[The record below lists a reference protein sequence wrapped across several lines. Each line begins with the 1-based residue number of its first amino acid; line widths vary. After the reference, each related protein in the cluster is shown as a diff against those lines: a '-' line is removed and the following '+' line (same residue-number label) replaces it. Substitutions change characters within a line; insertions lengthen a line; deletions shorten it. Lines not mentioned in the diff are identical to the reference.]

1 MRSRITRLGL
11 IVTALTVFLAISVLA
26 SPSFAGYKH
35 NTYKPMLMGKEWMAV
50 AGEPLAAM
58 AGAKIFL
65 KGGNAVDAAA
75 AILAATCV
83 LHDSLSF
90 GGENQALIFDPNR
103 NKVFGVNGLGIAPT
117 GATPEFFINKGMAFP
132 PAYGPLAA
140 VTPGT
145 PGSLIQML
153 AEFGTMSLKDVLQP
167 AIDLAD
173 GYPIEE
179 QTAETYAENKEQHE
193 KWKYSKEVYLPGGKP
208 PKRGEI
214 FVQRDLANTLRK
226 MVTAEQEALAGGK
239 SRKDALQ
246 AAHDRFYK
254 GDIAVEYVR
263 GSQEGDGLITLEDM
277 ANWRPKIEEPAK
289 TTYKGIDVYKLTV
302 WTQGPVLLQALNILE
317 GFDLKAMGHNSPQYI
332 HTIYQAMN
340 LAYADRDFYYGDPD
354 FPPEEPVKGLL
365 SKEYAAERRKL
376 IDPEKNNPKVGPGDP
391 YPFQGGTN
399 PFKDL
404 LSERQ
409 GRVDKLVAQN
419 VPEVKGGTTTL
430 QTADNKGWV
439 VSVTPSGGWPPSY
452 IAGRTGIGMSQ
463 RMQSFVLDKKLNPY
477 NVLEP
482 GKRPRVTLTPSLA
495 LKDGK
500 PFLSF
505 SLPGGD
511 IQDQFLLQLF
521 LNVVEFGM
529 DVQQAAEAPKFES
542 FQMQSSFS
550 AHEIQPARLV
560 LDSRIPKPTAD
571 AMAAKGYKVE
581 YAKSG
586 VNGEHGGA
594 VTAIAFDQENGT
606 FMGAAGIPDPAWGGP
621 RYGIGW

>member
-1 MRSRITRLGL
+1 MRQWWRLRKAIVVTCAVLL
-11 IVTALTVFLAISVLA
+11 IVGAIATAA
-26 SPSFAGYKH
+26 SAAYKH
-35 NTYKPMLMGKEWMAV
+35 NSYKPMLMGKEWMAV

-58 AGAKIFL
+58 AGAKVFV

-103 NKVFGVNGLGIAPT
+103 NKVFGINGLGIAPT

-145 PGSLIQML
+145 PGSLIQMV

-179 QTAETYAENKEQHE
+179 QTAEIYADNKGEVE
-193 KWKYSKEVYLPGGKP
+193 KWKYSKEVYLPGGRA

-226 MVTAEQEALAGGK
+226 MVAAEQEALAGGK
-239 SRKDALQ
+239 SRKEALQ

-254 GDIAVEYVR
+254 GDIALEFVR
-263 GSQEGDGLITLEDM
+263 GSKEGGGLITMEDM
-277 ANWRPKIEEPAK
+277 ANTKLLVEDPVKVNYR
-289 TTYKGIDVYKLTV
+289 GFDVYKLTV

-317 GFDLKAMGHNSPQYI
+317 NFDLKAMGHNSPQYM

-340 LAYADRDFYYGDPD
+340 LAYADRDFYYGDPYN
-354 FPPEEPVKGLL
+354 PPEEPVKGLL
-365 SKEYAAERRKL
+365 SKEYAKERAKL
-376 IDPEKNNPKVGPGDP
+376 IDPNNNNPKAGPGDP

-404 LSERQ
+404 LTQWQ
-409 GRVDKLVAQN
+409 GSAETLVAEN
-419 VPEVKGGTTTL
+419 VPELKGGTTTL
-430 QTADNKGWV
+430 QTADSKGWV
-439 VSVTPSGGWPPSY
+439 VSVTPSGGWPPAY

-463 RMQSFVLDKKLNPY
+463 RMQSFVLEKKLNPY

-529 DVQQAAEAPKFES
+529 DAQQAAEAPKFES

-550 AHEIQPARLV
+550 THEIQPGRLV
-560 LDSRIPKPTAD
+560 LDARIPKATFD

-581 YAKSG
+581 YSKSG

-606 FMGAAGIPDPAWGGP
+606 FMGATGLPDPAWGGP
-621 RYGIGW
+621 RYGIAW